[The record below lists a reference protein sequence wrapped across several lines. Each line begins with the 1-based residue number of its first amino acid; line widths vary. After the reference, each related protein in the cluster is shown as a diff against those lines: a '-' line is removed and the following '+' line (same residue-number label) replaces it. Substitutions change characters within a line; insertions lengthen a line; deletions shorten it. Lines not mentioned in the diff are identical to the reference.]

1 MAYSYVVCEDEPGD
15 EDSESDASSF
25 PMSEEEEKK
34 ATKQAEPKKGQRGRK
49 RRTEP
54 IVVTKEDGTR
64 EEVSPQVYRR
74 LRRCLKSPPYD
85 RTCTHTSM
93 HTSVVHLYIVHALMH
108 AAYPG
113 MLLSLIT
120 VLCLQ
125 GGMLSASAQL
135 STKQL

>member
-1 MAYSYVVCEDEPGD
+1 MVCADEPGD

-25 PMSEEEEKK
+25 PMSEEEDKT
-34 ATKQAEPKKGQRGRK
+34 ATTKQAEPKKGQRGRK

-125 GGMLSASAQL
+125 GGMLSASTQMSSVQL
-135 STKQL
+135 